1 MLQNCLTPA
10 VSIFVDRY
18 CLDGRKGSY
27 NCRGSKRSKRFRQ
40 NQHGCRPCAFFLI
53 FNKKVSLLEVPCV
66 DAKCGAGPRS
76 ADLLTGK
83 KVNVVIAGHCR
94 QKMMT
99 ILTTQKIQ
107 FVERQG
113 IAIRT
118 VEEQAHAE

>member
-1 MLQNCLTPA
+1 LLIGTALTEEREATIAVATEGQN
-10 VSIFVDRY
+10 
-18 CLDGRKGSY
+18 GSAKISMVAA
-27 NCRGSKRSKRFRQ
+27 RA
-40 NQHGCRPCAFFLI
+40 PFFLI
-53 FNKKVSLLEVPCV
+53 FNKKVSLLEVIDNPCV
-66 DAKCGAGPRS
+66 DAKGGAGPRS

-94 QKMMT
+94 QKMIT
-99 ILTTQKIQ
+99 ILTTQKNQ